1 MKLYLITAF
10 IVLLTGT
17 TQVVWSQ
24 SSTDSTSTL
33 SSLLPGLSITD
44 LSELESNHELTVFGS
59 NFESLKLWRHTPFA
73 SSVQDLYWGR
83 KNATMAAE
91 GLFLIPV
98 GDLGQGSQKE
108 ALLSHAMTAIST
120 MKGLQV
126 WSNSLKK
133 YETFIFDASRVASQ
147 SKTDRLPDPVFT
159 SYPAATSFLMYEKE
173 EQTGDGFSE
182 YTFAERPSWY
192 EVTQTNVTPLKYAG
206 LFTLVDP
213 RQLLTTVYAIPLQG
227 QILVYGI
234 TTAKTAD
241 FFGWERAKNDSLYTR
256 MKALVTW
263 FSNNLKASL

>member
-1 MKLYLITAF
+1 MRKTFQGLSILLLS
-10 IVLLTGT
+10 VLVPFSGF
-17 TQVVWSQ
+17 SQ
-24 SSTDSTSTL
+24 SLAT
-33 SSLLPGLSITD
+33 LLPGLSPSD
-44 LSELESNHELTVFGS
+44 LAQLETHHELTVFGS
-59 NFESLKLWRHTPFA
+59 NYESLKLWRETPFA
-73 SSVQDLYWGR
+73 SSVRALYYGR

-98 GDLGQGSQKE
+98 GDLGQGQAQE
-108 ALLSHAMTAIST
+108 ARLTQAMTAIST

-133 YETFIFDASRVASQ
+133 YETFIYDASRVSSV
-147 SKTDRLPDPVFT
+147 SKDARLPDPIFT
-159 SYPAATSFLMYEKE
+159 AYPVSTSFLMYEKE

-182 YTFAERPSWY
+182 YTFAERPDWY

-206 LFTLVDP
+206 FITLVDP
-213 RQLLTTVYAIPLQG
+213 RELLTTVYVVPLQH

-263 FSNNLKASL
+263 FTKNLTVQP